1 MFGRVDAVW
10 LAEADNFSILA
21 ATAAEKSLCSR
32 IRLRFRQLDAVEFEF
47 PFNEG
52 LTQQA

>member
-1 MFGRVDAVW
+1 MFGRLDAVW
-10 LAEADNFSILA
+10 LAEADNRSILA